1 MNSSCNMKIGYV
13 LKMFPRLSE
22 TFILNEILELEAQGF
37 DVEIFSLNRPADSR
51 FHGQLSLLR
60 GGVSYVP
67 NATSWGISRPVQSP
81 TRLLNLEPEAVGNA
95 FMKWAQVDKTGLEQ
109 FLQAV
114 YISAVVRT
122 RGIEHVHAHFASSA
136 TAVAMLVHDIAG
148 VSFSFTA
155 HAKDIYR
162 QDHDNVLLERALER
176 AAFVVTVTDF
186 NVRHLAQ
193 RFPASA
199 AKIRRIYNGVP
210 IEKISVAPNAFTDAQ
225 LILGV
230 GRLIEKKGFNYLIE
244 ACRYLRERARK
255 FVCMIIGTGDKEDEL
270 RELIR
275 RLDLSDTVQLVG
287 PQSQGAVAEAIARCS
302 MMVLPCVVA
311 KDGDRD
317 ALPTV
322 LLEAMAAG
330 RPAISTTLEG
340 VDEIVDSGRTG
351 FLVPQRDSLGLAQ
364 AIDRL
369 IIDPALRTGMG
380 LAARRKAEEIFS
392 LRGNV
397 AQLARLFGI
406 GASTKDER
414 APELLR
420 VAFR

>member
-1 MNSSCNMKIGYV
+1 
-13 LKMFPRLSE
+13 
-22 TFILNEILELEAQGF
+22 
-37 DVEIFSLNRPADSR
+37 
-51 FHGQLSLLR
+51 
-60 GGVSYVP
+60 
-67 NATSWGISRPVQSP
+67 
-81 TRLLNLEPEAVGNA
+81 
-95 FMKWAQVDKTGLEQ
+95 MKWAQAGKSGLEL
-109 FLQAV
+109 FLQAAS
-114 YISAVVRT
+114 ISAEVRN
-122 RGIEHVHAHFASSA
+122 RGIGHVHAHFASSA
-136 TAVAMLVHDIAG
+136 AVVAMLVHDIAG

-155 HAKDIYR
+155 HAKDIYQ
-162 QDHDNVLLERALER
+162 QDHDDILLETALER

-210 IEKISVAPNAFTDAQ
+210 VEKISVSSQAFTDAQ
-225 LILGV
+225 LILAV

-244 ACRYLRERARK
+244 ACRYLRDRKRK
-255 FVCMIIGTGDKEDEL
+255 FVCMIIGTGDREDEL
-270 RELIR
+270 RGLIG

-287 PQSQGAVAEAIARCS
+287 PQSQGAVAEAIARSS

-311 KDGDRD
+311 TDGDRD

-330 RPAISTTLEG
+330 RPVVSTTLEG

-351 FLVPQRDSLGLAQ
+351 FLIPQHDSAGLAQ

-369 IIDPALRTGMG
+369 LTDSALRTEMG
-380 LAARRKAEEIFS
+380 QAARRKAEKIFN
-392 LRGNV
+392 LRENV

-406 GASTKDER
+406 AAATKGR
-414 APELLR
+414 PARELLPM
-420 VAFR
+420 AFR